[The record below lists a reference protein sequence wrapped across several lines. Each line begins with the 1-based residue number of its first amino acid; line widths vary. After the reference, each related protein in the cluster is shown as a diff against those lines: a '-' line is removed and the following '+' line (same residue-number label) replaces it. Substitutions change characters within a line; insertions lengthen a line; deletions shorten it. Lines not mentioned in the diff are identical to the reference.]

1 MVQGQRTQTKS
12 LVIMQSLPQTPSET
26 DSLHS
31 AMEMFTAWYHLSDFS
46 NIYCVNKNEEVN
58 KTDLSYIE
66 N

>member
-1 MVQGQRTQTKS
+1 MVQGQKTQTES

-31 AMEMFTAWYHLSDFS
+31 VMRCLLHGIIWVTFS
-46 NIYCVNKNEEVN
+46 NIYCVKNEEIN
-58 KTDLSYIE
+58 KTNLSYIE